1 MAGVASRK
9 TPVILDSS
17 AIVAIML
24 AEPGYKTLLDKIGSS
39 AVVAVS
45 SPTVVEAAMVLSSRL
60 GRDARPELNE
70 FLKHAEAEV
79 TPFTDEHGSLA
90 MDAFLRYGKGRHPA
104 ALNFGDC
111 LAYAAAAL
119 SASPLLFTGKDFS
132 RTDILP
138 A

>member
-1 MAGVASRK
+1 MSGMVYRNA
-9 TPVILDSS
+9 PVILDSS

-24 AEPGYKTLLDKIGSS
+24 AEPGYKTLLDKIVSS

-45 SPTVVEAAMVLSSRL
+45 APTVVEAAIVLSSRL

-70 FLKHAEAEV
+70 FLRQAEV
-79 TPFTDEHGSLA
+79 EVIPFTDEHVNLV

-111 LAYAAAAL
+111 LAYATAAL

-132 RTDILP
+132 RTDIQP